1 MFKAMGT
8 SHRTAYA
15 YLRQAYL
22 SFRDASIIEQTLF
35 VGLAFVLAWKGK
47 VLAGTFVID
56 HASLIVM
63 PYFITYFIFNR
74 RGLNYWVS
82 RLSLWVEDIERDLM
96 SKSWYALAAVIGWL
110 NRKTKSFIFKLELW
124 TFPLTFLMMWT
135 LGMMPYFNWIYPPD
149 VYFGIFSESVVGVT
163 GNDFMWNGFLLG
175 FNELRVVPVDLL
187 PTYRYAIFNIYA
199 VLYWLSFI
207 PVFVYGVSQGRTT
220 AFERFH
226 WRHPYL
232 WKERAKIIAI
242 GIGAI
247 IFDLAMIRF
256 LVWLVI

>member
-1 MFKAMGT
+1 MFRAIGV

-15 YLRQAYL
+15 YWRQAFL
-22 SFRDASIIEQTLF
+22 SFKDANVIEQIFF

-63 PYFITYFIFNR
+63 PYFITYFIYNR

-82 RLSLWVEDIERDLM
+82 RLSLWVEDIERGLI
-96 SKSWYALAAVIGWL
+96 SKGWYALAVVIGWF
-110 NRKTKSFIFKLELW
+110 NRKSKSFIYKLELW
-124 TFPLTFLMMWT
+124 TFPLTFLLMWT
-135 LGMMPYFNWIYPPD
+135 LGMIPYFNWMYPPD

-175 FNELRVVPVDLL
+175 FGLRVVPSEFI
-187 PTYRYAIFNIYA
+187 PTYHYAIFNIYA
-199 VLYWLSFI
+199 VLYWLSFV
-207 PVFVYGVSQGRTT
+207 PVFMFGVSEGRTT
-220 AFERFH
+220 AFERFSSCL
-226 WRHPYL
+226 HPYL
-232 WKERAKIIAI
+232 WKERAKIVAI

-256 LVWLVI
+256 VVWLA